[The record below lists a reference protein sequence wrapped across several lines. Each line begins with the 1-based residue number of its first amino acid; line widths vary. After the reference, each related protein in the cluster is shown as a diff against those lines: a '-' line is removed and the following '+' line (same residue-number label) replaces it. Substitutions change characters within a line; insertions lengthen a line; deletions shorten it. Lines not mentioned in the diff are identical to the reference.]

1 LKENNKN
8 RVSKS
13 KEHEKETSR
22 EGIKNKKTNNLEE
35 TSSQID
41 T

>member
-1 LKENNKN
+1 LFKENNKN

-22 EGIKNKKTNNLEE
+22 EGIKNKKTITWRKLVVR
-35 TSSQID
+35 
-41 T
+41 